1 MASSKSYR
9 SLSAVNSAKFGNENS
24 GLLTTVADLPYNFKI
39 QYVSVETPLDL
50 TVKPTILGQIT
61 PPHSPQRSPLKKRPY
76 HHLLEA
82 IASAE
87 SVAST
92 PTTTNSTESDAK
104 SESTA
109 TETVSQPSKI
119 AKKEVTPNGKQVKV
133 TAVPRAHKSA
143 TNAGPTPKEHKRV
156 KAVRKL
162 KFDERKSSPVSGTI
176 IRALDEIDENIPHES
191 GDIDPQYNIVEVTD
205 EAKAEIAAI
214 PNVIG
219 AYLCKLCQIEF
230 DDAFGLARHRC
241 SCIVLLEYRC
251 PECGKRFNC
260 PANLASH
267 RRWHKPKE
275 EMNKK
280 STDANETD
288 ENAVQFPCD
297 LCGKYFKRQ
306 AYLRKHLATHNK
318 SASTSNGKASTKRRT
333 GNSGGGGGDGAT
345 NENARTTTMSDR
357 KSVCS
362 DDSES
367 TTASLSAAS
376 ASHES
381 MASSSAQFSI
391 STDERVRTNS
401 EHSTEPSHFRL
412 FKSEIFTEE
421 ENIAAAAL
429 AHLRHSQDSVIRH
442 THALST

>member
-1 MASSKSYR
+1 MATSKSYR
-9 SLSAVNSAKFGNENS
+9 ALSAVSSAKYGNENS

-87 SVAST
+87 CAAAATEAKEAVESV
-92 PTTTNSTESDAK
+92 AK
-104 SESTA
+104 SEPA
-109 TETVSQPSKI
+109 IIEIVAQPSKI

-133 TAVPRAHKSA
+133 TAMPRAHKSA
-143 TNAGPTPKEHKRV
+143 TSSGTAAPKEHKRV

-162 KFDERKSSPVSGTI
+162 KFDEKKSSPVSGTI
-176 IRALDEIDENIPHES
+176 IRALDEIDDNIPHES
-191 GDIDPQYNIVEVTD
+191 GDIDPQYNIVEVTE

-280 STDANETD
+280 STDATESD

-318 SASTSNGKASTKRRT
+318 TNGSNSNSKSTPTKRRT
-333 GNSGGGGGDGAT
+333 GTAAS
-345 NENARTTTMSDR
+345 NENERTATVNSR

-362 DDSES
+362 DDSVS
-367 TTASLSAAS
+367 SAAS
-376 ASHES
+376 QDS

-391 STDERVRTNS
+391 STDEHRVRTNS
-401 EHSTEPSHFRL
+401 EHSTAEPSHFRL